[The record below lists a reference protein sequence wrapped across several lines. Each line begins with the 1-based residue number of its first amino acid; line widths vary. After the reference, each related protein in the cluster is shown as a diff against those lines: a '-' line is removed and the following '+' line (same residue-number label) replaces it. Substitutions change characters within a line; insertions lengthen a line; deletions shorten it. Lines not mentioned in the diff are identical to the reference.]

1 MAKKGLTGKFARK
14 AVTRLMDK
22 VGGRL
27 VSGMTDTSSD
37 APASCFKPKRD
48 LYAKIAAEEEQG
60 QDAE

>member
-1 MAKKGLTGKFARK
+1 MAKKGIAGKFARK

-37 APASCFKPKRD
+37 APASRFKQ
-48 LYAKIAAEEEQG
+48 A
-60 QDAE
+60 